1 MRTLRLLPSGLERV
15 GACESLRSRRLAH
28 GFVLAERPIA
38 RHALVNGA
46 VMVTVF
52 DVMMAGEMMRGVA
65 MRMTVRERRLTECD
79 REKCKNA
86 STHMSAPFII
96 S

>member
-1 MRTLRLLPSGLERV
+1 VDGTM
-15 GACESLRSRRLAH
+15 
-28 GFVLAERPIA
+28 
-38 RHALVNGA
+38 
-46 VMVTVF
+46 MVTMLGG
-52 DVMMAGEMMRGVA
+52 MMMVRGMMRGVA
-65 MRMTVRERRLTECD
+65 MRMTVRVRRLTECD

>member
-1 MRTLRLLPSGLERV
+1 LPSGLERV
-15 GACESLRSRRLAH
+15 SARESLRRRSPAH
-28 GFVLAERPIA
+28 GLVLAERSIA
-38 RHALVNGA
+38 RRTLVDGTM
-46 VMVTVF
+46 MVTMLGG
-52 DVMMAGEMMRGVA
+52 MMMVRGMMRGVA
-65 MRMTVRERRLTECD
+65 MRMTVRVRRLTECD

>member
-1 MRTLRLLPSGLERV
+1 V
-15 GACESLRSRRLAH
+15 RR
-28 GFVLAERPIA
+28 
-38 RHALVNGA
+38 ALVNGA
-46 VMVTVF
+46 MMVTVLG
-52 DVMMAGEMMRGVA
+52 VMMLARGMLGGVA

-79 REKCKNA
+79 REKRDDA